1 MFYEA
6 LGDFVPN
13 PGENSIPLAV
23 GQVVQVQQKANDL
36 WWLVVPMSG
45 EGIEGWVPANFLKPL
60 ANEVPQQNADEPA
73 ENHQLEVTKEPK
85 PKLFTAIAH
94 VMARNPNELSLQL
107 AEEVEVLDD
116 NRDDWWLVR
125 TLPSDKTPSVQGWVP
140 CAALSPASPPESQK
154 VVIRIDKF

>member
-23 GQVVQVQQKANDL
+23 GQVVQV
-36 WWLVVPMSG
+36 
-45 EGIEGWVPANFLKPL
+45 
-60 ANEVPQQNADEPA
+60 
-73 ENHQLEVTKEPK
+73 HQLEVPEEPK

-107 AEEVEVLDD
+107 AEEVEVSV
-116 NRDDWWLVR
+116 WLF
-125 TLPSDKTPSVQGWVP
+125 SVS
-140 CAALSPASPPESQK
+140 CLCTYLC
-154 VVIRIDKF
+154 IFN